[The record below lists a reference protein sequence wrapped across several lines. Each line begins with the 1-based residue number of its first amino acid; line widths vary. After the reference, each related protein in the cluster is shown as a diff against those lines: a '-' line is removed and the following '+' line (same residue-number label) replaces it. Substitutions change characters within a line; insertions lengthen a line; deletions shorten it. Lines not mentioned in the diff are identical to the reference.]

1 MNTVVKVILGLLV
14 AGAVGFAVYQGLRAS
29 KAKEHALNQQQEQA
43 NVELS
48 NRVEALER
56 ELAASTNANA
66 KQGGGAVGD
75 SAPVQKA
82 SGETLR
88 LRGEVG
94 RLRQE
99 NASIAS
105 SNAISK
111 VTANPEA
118 RKMLRDTQKMAMSMV
133 YGGLAKQANLSTE
146 QKEKLNDILADY
158 IMDNVDKVTTVL
170 RDKPGDAEMN
180 RVFAAEDAR
189 LQENVRQLM
198 GDEGLEQFQQYST
211 ELLGNI
217 TAEQFKGMMSGDGP
231 DKQNKAK
238 QLSQLIQEESKAALE
253 AAGLPADYQTIPM
266 LNLRNIASEQEGER
280 SLKLLDD
287 IYKRVS
293 ARSAGFLT
301 PEDLKKF
308 DEFREAGVKNNRAA
322 LMLNRTMMAPI
333 SQ

>member
-1 MNTVVKVILGLLV
+1 MSTQSKVVLSLVI
-14 AGAVGFAVYQGLRAS
+14 AGALGFALYQGLRA
-29 KAKEHALNQQQEQA
+29 AKTKEQALSQQQQQEQTS
-43 NVELS
+43 VQLS
-48 NRVEALER
+48 NRVAELEQ
-56 ELAASTNANA
+56 ELASAASA
-66 KQGGGAVGD
+66 KQAGAATTTAAQR
-75 SAPVQKA
+75 APN
-82 SGETLR
+82 ETLR

-133 YGGLAKQANLSTE
+133 YGGLAQRSNLSAE
-146 QKEKLNDILADY
+146 QKEKLNDALADY
-158 IMDNVDKVTTVL
+158 IMDNVDKVTMVL
-170 RDKPGDAEMN
+170 RDKPGEAEMN
-180 RVFAAEDAR
+180 RIFAAEDAR
-189 LQENVRQLM
+189 LHENVRQLM
-198 GDEGLEQFQQYST
+198 GDEGLQQFQQYST

-217 TAEQFKGMMSGDGP
+217 TAEQFKGMMSGEGTE
-231 DKQNKAK
+231 KQNKAK

-301 PEDLKKF
+301 AEDLKKF

>member
-1 MNTVVKVILGLLV
+1 MSTLSKILVGLII
-14 AGAVGFAVYQGLRAS
+14 AGAVGFAVYQGL
-29 KAKEHALNQQQEQA
+29 KAAKTTEQALNQQQQQEQA
-43 NVELS
+43 SAQLS
-48 NRVEALER
+48 NRVAELEQ
-56 ELAASTNANA
+56 ELAASAR
-66 KQGGGAVGD
+66 QSEGAAAAV
-75 SAPVQKA
+75 PTQKVP
-82 SGETLR
+82 SETLR

-133 YGGLAKQANLSTE
+133 YGGLAQRANLNAE

-170 RDKPGDAEMN
+170 RDKPGEAEMN
-180 RVFAAEDAR
+180 SIFAAEDAR

-198 GDEGLEQFQQYST
+198 GDEGLQQFQQYST

-217 TAEQFKGMMSGDGP
+217 TAEQFKGMMSGAGTE
-231 DKQNKAK
+231 KQTKAK
-238 QLSQLIQEESKAALE
+238 QLSQLIQEESKAVLE
-253 AAGLPADYQTIPM
+253 AAGLPADFQTIPM

-293 ARSAGFLT
+293 ARSADFLT